1 MSCSSKRK
9 IAVGSCMSTL
19 VSSTYSRRVAMLA
32 AFTSQ
37 RLRRFEHFQ
46 CVTLDLDAAPLPAQ
60 HALGVDQKCA
70 ALDAQH
76 FASVQVFFPDDVEQP
91 AHLLVGVGQQGERIT
106 HLVAEFLVRGE
117 AVARDAEDG
126 G

>member
-60 HALGVDQKCA
+60 HALGVDQT
-70 ALDAQH
+70 
-76 FASVQVFFPDDVEQP
+76 

-106 HLVAEFLVRGE
+106 HLVAEFLVRVE

-126 G
+126 DARLGEAGVEG